1 MMSILTILV
10 TSIVTIATFVHTG
23 KDNNITDL
31 VRLACKWNVGKIG
44 LNIKE

>member
-1 MMSILTILV
+1 MMNILAILV
-10 TSIVTIATFVHTG
+10 TAIVTIAAFVHTG

-31 VRLACKWNVGKIG
+31 LRLACKWNVGKIG